1 MDGPRNGGKGEEKRR
16 PCLLN
21 KSGWMGHEGGGP
33 EVEPEKQ
40 KKKKGKNGNRYQP
53 TDHITWL

>member
-40 KKKKGKNGNRYQP
+40 KKKKGEER
-53 TDHITWL
+53 